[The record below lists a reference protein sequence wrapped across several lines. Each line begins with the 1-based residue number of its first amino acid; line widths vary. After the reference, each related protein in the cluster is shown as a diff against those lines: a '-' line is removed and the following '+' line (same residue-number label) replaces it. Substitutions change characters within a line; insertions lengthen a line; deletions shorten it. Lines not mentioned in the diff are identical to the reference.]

1 MAATAGKSWS
11 EYTSSSVSKA
21 GTAAYEW
28 QKNFFGESMLGPIA
42 AIALPFVLNVGALQ
56 AVANKDSVNNYTIV
70 WLIFGASYL
79 IGITGYLLIMTAG
92 MTSEQQMY
100 LLLFLVMVCFTL
112 TVASG
117 GVATLAMDAL
127 STATNSVSS
136 K

>member
-1 MAATAGKSWS
+1 
-11 EYTSSSVSKA
+11 
-21 GTAAYEW
+21 
-28 QKNFFGESMLGPIA
+28 MLGPIA